1 LEKRDHS
8 PENESVFAR
17 KQEVLAAILR
27 RDWSQSPMRTRE
39 IFHGFKRMADFFR
52 SSRENIKSLLA
63 QLMASRSRVYGVRM
77 GEAVHKSTLAR
88 KSNGELAE
96 AASVGA
102 HTQPEIGVR
111 HSARKSA
118 DSGSHTLPKID
129 RLESR
134 AYTGISGAERDFRR
148 R

>member
-1 LEKRDHS
+1 
-8 PENESVFAR
+8 
-17 KQEVLAAILR
+17 
-27 RDWSQSPMRTRE
+27 
-39 IFHGFKRMADFFR
+39 
-52 SSRENIKSLLA
+52 
-63 QLMASRSRVYGVRM
+63 M

-129 RLESR
+129 GYADSTAKKGPPSCYEVQNRVSVLR
-134 AYTGISGAERDFRR
+134 ILRNGARHTRR
-148 R
+148 Q